1 MMSLKTTAIVIG
13 LATALGAGTA
23 FAQQGP
29 QGGYYS
35 EGPAPYQQAPGQRAQ
50 HRHHH
55 GVLGLIR
62 AEMSAG
68 RLSKKEGTLL
78 ETKIRELHAE
88 KRAEREARY
97 GGEGQGYQSQMQQP
111 R

>member
-1 MMSLKTTAIVIG
+1 MNLKTTAIAIG
-13 LATALGAGTA
+13 LASALGAGTA

-29 QGGYYS
+29 PQGTYDQG
-35 EGPAPYQQAPGQRAQ
+35 PYQQAPGQKAH

-55 GVLGLIR
+55 GIVALIR
-62 AEMSAG
+62 DEMSAG
-68 RLSKKEGTLL
+68 RLSKKEGLLL
-78 ETKIRELHAE
+78 ETKIKQLHAE

-97 GGEGQGYQSQMQQP
+97 GGEGPQPQMQPP